1 MSSSPSTP
9 GLNQVDA
16 TPWSE
21 RLALREYW
29 ELTKPRL
36 SLLSVI
42 TALVG
47 YMAADP
53 QRSAGIF
60 LSLLVGTSLSAGAAG
75 ALNQWLEREVD
86 RRMART
92 QSRPL
97 PSGAVSPQAAL
108 IFGLSLG
115 IAGSTLV
122 WLGANPLAGALTVA
136 TLISYLL
143 VYTPLKRMTSWNTL
157 IGAVPGALPPLI
169 GWAAANGQIDPL
181 GWILFGILFCWQI
194 PHFMAIAWLYRDDY
208 AQGGFVMSTVNDP
221 SGQSAARQSILH
233 SLLLLGISLL
243 PVFLGYTS
251 WFLFGA
257 AALICGMYY
266 CWTALGFWRVKGQD
280 RTSASRKMFLA
291 SIAYLPLLLGALVLD
306 RWLIG

>member
-1 MSSSPSTP
+1 MSTPQSSPGIDRAAPISWA
-9 GLNQVDA
+9 Q
-16 TPWSE
+16 
-21 RLALREYW
+21 RLALRDYW

-47 YMAADP
+47 YMAAHPARDA
-53 QRSAGIF
+53 SVFIA
-60 LSLLVGTSLSAGAAG
+60 LLVGTSLAAGAAG

-92 QSRPL
+92 QDRPL
-97 PSGAVSPQAAL
+97 PSEAVSPQAAL
-108 IFGLSLG
+108 IFGLTLG

-136 TLISYLL
+136 TLVSYLF
-143 VYTPLKRMTSWNTL
+143 VYTPLKRVTAWNTL
-157 IGAVPGALPPLI
+157 IGAIPGALPPLI
-169 GWAAANGQIDPL
+169 GWAAAQGQIAPL

-221 SGQSAARQSILH
+221 SGQDAARQSLVHCVIL
-233 SLLLLGISLL
+233 LAISLL
-243 PVFLGYTS
+243 PSILGYTS
-251 WFLFGA
+251 LAYGA
-257 AALICGMYY
+257 AALACGLVYLM
-266 CWTALGFWRVKGQD
+266 AGFKFWRAAD
-280 RTSASRKMFLA
+280 ELRTQASRKLFLA
-291 SIAYLPLLLGALVLD
+291 SIAYLPLLLGALVVD
-306 RWLIG
+306 RWLLA

>member
-9 GLNQVDA
+9 GIERVSAPPLA
-16 TPWSE
+16 E
-21 RLALREYW
+21 RLALRQFW

-53 QRSAGIF
+53 QRDAGVF
-60 LSLLVGTSLSAGAAG
+60 LALLIGTSLAAGAAG

-92 QSRPL
+92 QDRPL

-108 IFGLSLG
+108 AFGLILG
-115 IAGSTLV
+115 ISGSTLV

-136 TLISYLL
+136 TLVSYLL
-143 VYTPLKRMTSWNTL
+143 VYTPLKRITSWNTL
-157 IGAVPGALPPLI
+157 IGAIPGALPPLI
-169 GWAAANGQIDPL
+169 GWAAASGQIDPL

-221 SGQSAARQSILH
+221 SGRCAARQSLGH
-233 SLLLLGISLL
+233 SILLLGISLL
-243 PVFLGYTS
+243 PAILGYAS
-251 WFLFGA
+251 WLLYGA
-257 AALICGMYY
+257 AALVCGLGYA
-266 CWTALGFWRVKGQD
+266 WTAFKFWRAEND
-280 RTSASRKMFLA
+280 MRTPASRKMFLA
-291 SIAYLPLLLGALVLD
+291 SIAYLPLLLGALVID

>member
-1 MSSSPSTP
+1 MSTP
-9 GLNQVDA
+9 PSNPGIERAAPISWTQ
-16 TPWSE
+16 

-47 YMAADP
+47 YMAANPARD
-53 QRSAGIF
+53 AGVF
-60 LSLLVGTSLSAGAAG
+60 VALLFGTSLAAGAAG

-92 QSRPL
+92 QNRPL

-115 IAGSTLV
+115 IVGSTLV
-122 WLGANPLAGALTVA
+122 WLGANPLAGVLTVA
-136 TLISYLL
+136 TLVSYLL
-143 VYTPLKRMTSWNTL
+143 VYTPLKRITTWNTL

-169 GWAAANGQIDPL
+169 GWAAAQGNIAPL

-221 SGQSAARQSILH
+221 TGQSAARQSLSHCIIL
-233 SLLLLGISLL
+233 LAISLL
-243 PVFLGYTS
+243 PSFLGYTS
-251 WFLFGA
+251 LAYGGA
-257 AALICGMYY
+257 ALACGLVYLM
-266 CWTALGFWRVKGQD
+266 AGFKFWRAAGQE
-280 RTSASRKMFLA
+280 RTAASRKLFLA
-291 SIAYLPLLLGALVLD
+291 SIAYLPLLLGALVVD
-306 RWLIG
+306 RWLLV

>member
-1 MSSSPSTP
+1 MSNQPGNP
-9 GLNQVDA
+9 GLDRVSPVSW
-16 TPWSE
+16 TE

-47 YMAADP
+47 YMAANPPRDG
-53 QRSAGIF
+53 SVFFA
-60 LSLLVGTSLSAGAAG
+60 LLIGTSLAAGACG

-92 QSRPL
+92 QDRPL
-97 PSGAVSPQAAL
+97 PSGAVSPQAVL
-108 IFGLSLG
+108 VFGLALSVLG
-115 IAGSTLV
+115 VGIV
-122 WLGANPLAGALTVA
+122 WFGANALAGALTLA
-136 TLISYLL
+136 TLISYLF
-143 VYTPLKRMTSWNTL
+143 VYTPLKRVTSWNTL
-157 IGAVPGALPPLI
+157 IGAIPGALPPLI
-169 GWAAANGQIDPL
+169 GWAAAQGRIDPL

-221 SGQSAARQSILH
+221 TGQDAARQSLLH
-233 SLLLLGISLL
+233 SIFLLGISLA
-243 PVFLGYTS
+243 PCFLGYTS
-251 WFLFGA
+251 WLLYGPA
-257 AALICGMYY
+257 AIICGSTYLL
-266 CWTALGFWRVKGQD
+266 TAYRFWRTNGQG
-280 RTSASRKMFLA
+280 RTPASRKLFLA

-306 RWLIG
+306 RWLLS

>member
-1 MSSSPSTP
+1 MSNQPGNP
-9 GLNQVDA
+9 GLDRAAPV
-16 TPWSE
+16 TWTE

-47 YMAADP
+47 YLAANPPRDGGVFF
-53 QRSAGIF
+53 A
-60 LSLLVGTSLSAGAAG
+60 LLIGTSLAAGACG

-92 QSRPL
+92 QDRPL
-97 PSGAVSPQAAL
+97 PSGAVSPQTAL
-108 IFGLSLG
+108 IFGLTLSVLG
-115 IAGSTLV
+115 VGTV
-122 WLGANPLAGALTVA
+122 WLGANALAGALTVA

-143 VYTPLKRMTSWNTL
+143 VYTPLKRVTSLNTL

-169 GWAAANGQIDPL
+169 GWAAAQGRIDPL
-181 GWILFGILFCWQI
+181 GWLLFGILFCWQI

-208 AQGGFVMSTVNDP
+208 AQGGFVMSTVKDP
-221 SGQSAARQSILH
+221 SGQDAARQSFAHCIIL
-233 SLLLLGISLL
+233 LVISLA
-243 PVFLGYTS
+243 PCFLGYTS
-251 WFLFGA
+251 WWVYGPA
-257 AALICGMYY
+257 AILCGSAYLA
-266 CWTALGFWRVKGQD
+266 TAFRFWRAAGQT
-280 RTSASRKMFLA
+280 RTPTARKLFLA

-306 RWLIG
+306 RWLFL

>member
-1 MSSSPSTP
+1 MRSSPSTP
-9 GLNQVDA
+9 GIERVSA
-16 TPWSE
+16 TPWTE

-47 YMAADP
+47 YMAADS
-53 QRSAGIF
+53 QRDAGVFI
-60 LSLLVGTSLSAGAAG
+60 SLLVGTSLAAGAAG

-92 QSRPL
+92 QDRPL

-108 IFGLSLG
+108 TFGLLLG
-115 IAGSTLV
+115 IVGSTLV
-122 WLGANPLAGALTVA
+122 WLGTNPLAGALTVA

-143 VYTPLKRMTSWNTL
+143 VYTPLKRVTSLNTL

-169 GWAAANGQIDPL
+169 GWAAASGQIDPL

-208 AQGGFVMSTVNDP
+208 AQGGFVMSTVKDP
-221 SGQSAARQSILH
+221 SGQIAARH
-233 SLLLLGISLL
+233 SLAHSVILLVISLS
-243 PVFLGYTS
+243 PMFFGYTS
-251 WFLFGA
+251 WLLYGA
-257 AALICGMYY
+257 AALVCGLAY
-266 CWTALGFWRVKGQD
+266 CWTAFRFWRASGPE
-280 RTSASRKMFLA
+280 RTMASRKMFLA